1 MATVAQNTKSRKIN
15 KLRYAEYYGQ
25 QPILDGLYADS
36 KNGKIFKNLMPL
48 ILSQEN
54 ILQAYRTMKGNK
66 GSHTPGTDAL
76 TIENIEAMEAKALC
90 AEVKRR
96 LGNYQ
101 PSPVRRK
108 EIPKP
113 DGKTRPLGIPCI
125 WDRLV
130 QQCIL
135 QILEPV
141 CEAKFSDNSYGFRPL
156 RSAENAIAAEMKLI
170 NQSKLRFVVE
180 VDIKGFFDEVDHA
193 KLMRQIWAMGI
204 RDAKLI
210 SVIRAILTA
219 PIRMPDGSL
228 THPQKGTPQGG
239 ILSPL
244 LANIVLNELDHWI
257 DSQWLEN
264 PVTGNYSTKHNK
276 NGSQDKGNAYEGMRN
291 TSLKEMRIIRYADDV
306 RILCRTRSQA
316 VRAAKAVKLWLNER
330 LHLQVSEEKTNV
342 VNVKKHY
349 TEFLGFKLKV
359 ERKKGKLVAQSHIC
373 DKAKIK
379 IASMAKEQV
388 KRIQRPANSGEQVK
402 EICKYNAMARGWHNY
417 YEIATQVNLDF
428 AEIAWQVNH
437 AIQNRLKK
445 VISKVGNMSKKS
457 KDYEKYGKSAQIRY
471 IGGQWIL
478 PLGYVRTRNAM
489 NKRRKANIYTVEGR
503 ELVHKDLAIQ
513 SLAIME
519 QMAENPVPDR
529 SVEYSDNRVSL
540 FAAQLGRCSV
550 TKRPF
555 LSPDEVHCH
564 HIKPVYAGGGDKY
577 QNLTLVRDDVHR
589 LIHATHQDTIN
600 AYMQKLKLN
609 PEQIAKL
616 NDLRCKAGCE
626 PVQ

>member
-1 MATVAQNTKSRKIN
+1 
-15 KLRYAEYYGQ
+15 
-25 QPILDGLYADS
+25 
-36 KNGKIFKNLMPL
+36 
-48 ILSQEN
+48 
-54 ILQAYRTMKGNK
+54 
-66 GSHTPGTDAL
+66 
-76 TIENIEAMEAKALC
+76 
-90 AEVKRR
+90 
-96 LGNYQ
+96 
-101 PSPVRRK
+101 
-108 EIPKP
+108 
-113 DGKTRPLGIPCI
+113 
-125 WDRLV
+125 
-130 QQCIL
+130 
-135 QILEPV
+135 
-141 CEAKFSDNSYGFRPL
+141 
-156 RSAENAIAAEMKLI
+156 
-170 NQSKLRFVVE
+170 
-180 VDIKGFFDEVDHA
+180 
-193 KLMRQIWAMGI
+193 
-204 RDAKLI
+204 
-210 SVIRAILTA
+210 
-219 PIRMPDGSL
+219 MPDGSL

-264 PVTGNYSTKHNK
+264 PVTENYSTKHNK
-276 NGSQDKGNAYEGMRN
+276 NGSQDKGNAYVGMRN

-316 VRAAKAVKLWLNER
+316 VRTAEAIKLWLNER
-330 LHLQVSEEKTNV
+330 LHLQVSEEKTRV

-388 KRIQRPANSGEQVK
+388 KRIQRPVNRGKQVK
-402 EICKYNAMARGWHNY
+402 EICKYNAMVRGWHNY

-437 AIQNRLKK
+437 AVQNRLKK

-457 KDYEKYGKSAQIRY
+457 KDYEKYGKSTQIRY
-471 IGGQWIL
+471 ISGQWIL
-478 PLGYVRTRNAM
+478 PLGYVQTQNAM
-489 NKRRKANIYTVEGR
+489 NKRRKANIYTAEGR
-503 ELVHKDLAIQ
+503 ELVHKELATQGLAI
-513 SLAIME
+513 IE
-519 QMAENPVPDR
+519 QMAKNPVPDR

-540 FAAQLGRCSV
+540 FAAQYGRCSV
-550 TKRPF
+550 TGRSF
-555 LSPDEVHCH
+555 LSADEVHCH
-564 HIKPVYAGGGDKY
+564 HIKPAHAGGGDKY

-589 LIHATHQDTIN
+589 LIHATRQDTIN

-616 NDLRCKAGCE
+616 NNLRCKAGCE